1 LKSVLVSAGNLKRSE
16 KAKLKNPLEEIDAAW
31 E

>member
-1 LKSVLVSAGNLKRSE
+1 VLVSAGNLKRSE
-16 KAKLKNPLEEIDAAW
+16 KAKLKNPIEEIDAAW